1 MNEEF
6 WPWVGQHSA
15 NYSSTVAVT
24 LSRPKSRGFIKL
36 RTNDPQ
42 DHPVIQPHYL
52 SAQEDLDTLVA
63 GVKEALKLLDTKAM
77 KKVGAK
83 LWEVKY

>member
-1 MNEEF
+1 MTEEQ
-6 WPWVGQHSA
+6 WPWVSQHSV

-36 RTNDPQ
+36 RTSDPQ
-42 DHPVIQPHYL
+42 HYPVIQPHYL
-52 SAQEDLDTLVA
+52 SAQEDVDTLVA

-77 KKVGAK
+77 KNVGAK
-83 LWEVKY
+83 LWEVK